1 MKKDE
6 IKNKKE
12 QQKLMKTIN
21 SVKRGPNAIKKSKKK
36 TKIDN

>member
-12 QQKLMKTIN
+12 QKKPMKEIN
-21 SVKRGPNAIKKSKKK
+21 SVKRGPNAIKKSKK
-36 TKIDN
+36 

>member
-12 QQKLMKTIN
+12 KQKPMKAIN
-21 SVKRGPNAIKKSKKK
+21 SVKRGPNAIKKSKK
-36 TKIDN
+36 